1 MSDLCHPVFVRS
13 DIEWATEVENMP
25 GIFYYP
31 LAAAIDEI
39 KRVRD
44 LGVKHFV
51 IWPRP
56 SKSTSTNVDD
66 IIAFESWV
74 LSAISKECPDVT
86 KIVDGYFGMIRPS
99 LYYVVVNDDG
109 TANVT
114 STLRELQDH
123 AVGQGRSGADIIVT
137 LGRVDHAVKAIREAL
152 DQNGL
157 YNVGILAYSVNFASS
172 LALQRQ
178 K

>member
-1 MSDLCHPVFVRS
+1 M
-13 DIEWATEVENMP
+13 
-25 GIFYYP
+25 
-31 LAAAIDEI
+31 
-39 KRVRD
+39 
-44 LGVKHFV
+44 
-51 IWPRP
+51 
-56 SKSTSTNVDD
+56 
-66 IIAFESWV
+66 
-74 LSAISKECPDVT
+74 
-86 KIVDGYFGMIRPS
+86 
-99 LYYVVVNDDG
+99 
-109 TANVT
+109 T